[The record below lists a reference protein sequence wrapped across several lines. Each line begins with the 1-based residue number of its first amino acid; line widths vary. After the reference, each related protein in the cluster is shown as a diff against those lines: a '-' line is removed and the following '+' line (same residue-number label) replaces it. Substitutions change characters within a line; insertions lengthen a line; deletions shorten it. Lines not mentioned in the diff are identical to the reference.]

1 METAITKNQ
10 QEINVPSF
18 KDWVINILITIIP
31 LIGFVFL
38 IIWAVDSD
46 PRNVIRKRWAGA
58 YLMMMVIFFVL
69 AMILWF
75 AIFAAILA
83 SGGLNSLGGASSME
97 IDTSWMNNID
107 TSGLMNSIDTS
118 MLNINTDSVVAQ

>member
-58 YLMMMVIFFVL
+58 YLMMMVIMFVL
-69 AMILWF
+69 VMILWF
-75 AIFAAILA
+75 AIFAAFMA
-83 SGGLNSLGGASSME
+83 SGGLDSLSGSSSLETDTAWLNS
-97 IDTSWMNNID
+97 ID

-118 MLNINTDSVVAQ
+118 LLNVDTDSVMAQ

>member
-31 LIGFVFL
+31 LVGFIFL

-46 PRNVIRKRWAGA
+46 PRNIIRKRWAGA
-58 YLMMMVIFFVL
+58 YLMMMVIMFVL
-69 AMILWF
+69 VMILWF
-75 AIFAAILA
+75 AIFAAIMA
-83 SGGLNSLGGASSME
+83 SGGLSGLGGASNME
-97 IDTSWMNNID
+97 IDTAWMNSID
-107 TSGLMNSIDTS
+107 TSGLMNNIDTTL
-118 MLNINTDSVVAQ
+118 LNIDTDSVVAQ

>member
-18 KDWVINILITIIP
+18 KDWVINILITVIP

-75 AIFAAILA
+75 AIFAAFMA

-97 IDTSWMNNID
+97 IDTSWMSNID

-118 MLNINTDSVVAQ
+118 MLNVNTDSVVAQ

>member
-31 LIGFVFL
+31 LVGFIFL

-46 PRNVIRKRWAGA
+46 PRNIIRKRWAGA
-58 YLMMMVIFFVL
+58 YLMMMVIMFVL
-69 AMILWF
+69 VMILWF
-75 AIFAAILA
+75 AIFAAFMA
-83 SGGLNSLGGASSME
+83 SGGLSGLGGASNMD
-97 IDTSWMNNID
+97 IDTSWMNSID
-107 TSGLMNSIDTS
+107 TSGLMNNIDS
-118 MLNINTDSVVAQ
+118 SLLDIDTDSVVAQ

>member
-31 LIGFVFL
+31 LVGFIFL

-46 PRNVIRKRWAGA
+46 PRNIIRKRWAGA
-58 YLMMMVIFFVL
+58 YLMMMVIMFVL
-69 AMILWF
+69 VMILWF

-83 SGGLNSLGGASSME
+83 SGGLSGLGGSSNME
-97 IDTSWMNNID
+97 IDTAWMNSID
-107 TSGLMNSIDTS
+107 TSGLMNSIDTTL
-118 MLNINTDSVVAQ
+118 LNIDTDSVVAQ

>member
-46 PRNVIRKRWAGA
+46 PRNIIRKRWAGA
-58 YLMMMVIFFVL
+58 YLMMMVIMFVL

-75 AIFAAILA
+75 AIFAAFMA
-83 SGGLNSLGGASSME
+83 SGGFNSLGGGSSME
-97 IDTSWMNNID
+97 IDTSWMNSIDTSGMMNNID
-107 TSGLMNSIDTS
+107 TSVFNID
-118 MLNINTDSVVAQ
+118 TDSVVAQ

>member
-31 LIGFVFL
+31 LVGFIFL

-46 PRNVIRKRWAGA
+46 PRNIIRKRWAGA
-58 YLMMMVIFFVL
+58 YLMMMVIMFVL
-69 AMILWF
+69 VMILWF
-75 AIFAAILA
+75 AIFAAIMA
-83 SGGLNSLGGASSME
+83 GGGLSGLGGESSLDM
-97 IDTSWMNNID
+97 DSSW
-107 TSGLMNSIDTS
+107 MNSIDTS
-118 MLNINTDSVVAQ
+118 SLMNNIDSSLLNIDTDSVVAQ